1 MVFCSNTNIYIGVPG
16 GQVKFGFRLHK
27 GASEAPYDQ
36 FRVYI
41 YIYIY
46 VGQVDE
52 NGDRITWKL
61 SETENDFPRGES
73 LCIEQK
79 ELSLKIDM
87 DWILQVHVQLCIY
100 YCTVY
105 VVVGETEAAGF
116 QRGINAPSHPL
127 NEILETIKYWR

>member
-1 MVFCSNTNIYIGVPG
+1 MKMVIESPG
-16 GQVKFGFRLHK
+16 NCL
-27 GASEAPYDQ
+27 
-36 FRVYI
+36 
-41 YIYIY
+41 
-46 VGQVDE
+46 
-52 NGDRITWKL
+52 KL
-61 SETENDFPRGES
+61 KMISLEES
-73 LCIEQK
+73 LCVYIEQK

-87 DWILQVHVQLCIY
+87 YWILQVHVQLCIY